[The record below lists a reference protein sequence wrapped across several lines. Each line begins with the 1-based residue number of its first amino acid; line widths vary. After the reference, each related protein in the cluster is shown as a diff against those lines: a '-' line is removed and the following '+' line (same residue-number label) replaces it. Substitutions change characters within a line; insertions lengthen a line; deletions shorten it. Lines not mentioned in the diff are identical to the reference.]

1 MAKTATVTDLRPAH
15 EAEPVIKSSKKR
27 KPTTKKKTN
36 AEVIAALTPTPA
48 PAPTPAPVI
57 RRPHWGCYPLAAVMV
72 GLLGVSLSHQS
83 EGIGIITHAEPWQR
97 WAMAV
102 SVDTVFVMVEAILNT
117 STDEIRKRISTIAH
131 VMTVLTLLTSAALNS
146 LAFAR
151 DAVTPLEIGGG
162 IYFGC
167 FVSGMLW
174 MSTQLLAHISRR

>member
-1 MAKTATVTDLRPAH
+1 MAKTATVTDLHPAH

-27 KPTTKKKTN
+27 KPTTTKKKTN
-36 AEVIAALTPTPA
+36 AEVIAALAPQPA
-48 PAPTPAPVI
+48 PAP

-117 STDEIRKRISTIAH
+117 STDEIRKRISLIAH